1 MQSLGLVI
9 VTKLKNVSEQLRL
22 LVMGGPSLKVI
33 TQDYTENYYCPEEVT
48 ECHHYRAMLKP
59 TTQQLRLRRG
69 IFQAGE
75 ESLQAAVQH
84 QT

>member
-1 MQSLGLVI
+1 MMQCLGLVI
-9 VTKLKNVSEQLRL
+9 VTKLKNVSEQLLL

-59 TTQQLRLRRG
+59 VGPQDHQLRRVKHSPVLL
-69 IFQAGE
+69 
-75 ESLQAAVQH
+75 STH
-84 QT
+84 